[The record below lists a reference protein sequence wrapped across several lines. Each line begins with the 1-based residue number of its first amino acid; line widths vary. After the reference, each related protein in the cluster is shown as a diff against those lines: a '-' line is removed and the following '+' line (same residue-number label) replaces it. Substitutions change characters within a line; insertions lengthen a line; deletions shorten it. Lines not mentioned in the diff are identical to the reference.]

1 LLACC
6 AAPAVPSHANRP
18 SRGLKNDLVNCP
30 GSGIVIGADD
40 IELDLNRHVID
51 GDGLLGCDDLYACD
65 FGVDNTAGY
74 GGVTVEDGTIRQ
86 GEPLIL

>member
-1 LLACC
+1 
-6 AAPAVPSHANRP
+6 
-18 SRGLKNDLVNCP
+18 
-30 GSGIVIGADD
+30 
-40 IELDLNRHVID
+40 VID

-65 FGVDNTAGY
+65 FGVDNTAGH